1 MLSTF
6 VLAALAGAAV
16 AAPAPVAV
24 NAPVERRQTDTIALE
39 AFLTREFNISL
50 ESAILNIG
58 GVNGNIVPGADPGY
72 VVASPSTVNP
82 NYFYS
87 WTRDSALTQLMLTD
101 ELLFGIDVVGNNTI
115 QKIVEQYTVAQA
127 QIQTVTN
134 PAGALWPA
142 GLGLG
147 EAKFYT
153 NGTRFNGAW
162 GRQVFTLWSQP
173 GTMTDIFD

>member
-1 MLSTF
+1 MLSQF
-6 VLAALAGAAV
+6 VLVALAGAAI
-16 AAPAPVAV
+16 AAPAPK
-24 NAPVERRQTDTIALE
+24 VERRQADTIALE
-39 AFLTREFNISL
+39 EFLGREFNISL
-50 ESAILNIG
+50 QGAILNIG

-72 VVASPSTVNP
+72 VVASPSTENP

-87 WTRDSALTQLMLTD
+87 WTRDSALTELMLTD

-127 QIQTVTN
+127 QLQTVTN

-153 NGTRFNGAW
+153 NGTRFDGAW
-162 GRQVFTLWSQP
+162 GRQVFNNIIAP
-173 GTMTDIFD
+173 ENND